1 MLLEVLVVV
10 EEAGEV
16 SSMKVWATYEE
27 DAFSPLL
34 TPPGDKTLD
43 ILGDIKR
50 HLNFRESDL

>member
-1 MLLEVLVVV
+1 MLLEVLVV

-34 TPPGDKTLD
+34 TPPGDKNVD
-43 ILGDIKR
+43 ILGA
-50 HLNFRESDL
+50 